1 MYQQIIFF
9 FVFTNLNPLGVVGY
23 HVCNNLDF
31 MRNFVIIF
39 TSGCYMKD
47 EVIFMLNLVFA
58 LISRRNYG
66 TIFAM
71 YALKVQIFASS
82 NFCRNL
88 FLREFIFA
96 ILAKFAKFAKKSSH
110 KIYQNLKIRENF
122 P

>member
-66 TIFAM
+66 TKFAM
-71 YALKVQIFASS
+71 YALLLVDFRLIQHKKEPG
-82 NFCRNL
+82 RNWDLWTILGTL
-88 FLREFIFA
+88 FPI
-96 ILAKFAKFAKKSSH
+96 
-110 KIYQNLKIRENF
+110 
-122 P
+122 